1 MVGEQTNSPGSS
13 ISPWDRLSEWM
24 VAANFSLRSSGV
36 VISSSKVFG
45 TSFGYIRQLHLTA
58 VKEFSINIEI
68 LDGEK

>member
-1 MVGEQTNSPGSS
+1 MVGEQTNSLGSS
-13 ISPWDRLSEWM
+13 IFLWDQLSEWM

-36 VISSSKVFG
+36 VLSSSKVFG
-45 TSFGYIRQLHLTA
+45 TFFRYIRQLHLTA